1 MALCHPEWPSSRINV
16 ILLEYNF
23 YNKLPSCFP
32 LACVWKT
39 AQLLKKEAERENAN
53 GGTETQ
59 REWVGSSSPVENQM
73 KKRESRALQS
83 QREKGFHSLLNTTPS
98 GGGRA
103 VYSFSN
109 KSECLCLW
117 ISLTHWKQTSDVCT
131 LQRQIWQWIKDIT
144 VCFLSC
150 DLDHCFGFTPV
161 CVKYL

>member
-1 MALCHPEWPSSRINV
+1 MRVENCTAIEKRGRERERQRRDGNTERMSGEQLSSRKPN
-16 ILLEYNF
+16 E
-23 YNKLPSCFP
+23 
-32 LACVWKT
+32 
-39 AQLLKKEAERENAN
+39 
-53 GGTETQ
+53 
-59 REWVGSSSPVENQM
+59 
-73 KKRESRALQS
+73 KRES

-150 DLDHCFGFTPV
+150 DLEHCFGFPV
-161 CVKYL
+161 CVWNICKMEIWLGSIYLSPLQMFNLPIQCDKAHSPSGNQ